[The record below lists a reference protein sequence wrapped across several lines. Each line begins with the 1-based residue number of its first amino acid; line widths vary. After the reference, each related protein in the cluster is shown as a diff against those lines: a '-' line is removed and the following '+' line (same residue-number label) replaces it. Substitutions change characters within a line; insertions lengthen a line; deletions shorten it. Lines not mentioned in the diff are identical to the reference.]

1 MITNP
6 MSIDHYDETDYNP
19 ETIEFIQW
27 REKISN
33 TAKAVGKEVGF
44 EDVVINVFGTWGY
57 RDRIGTIRLWMNGC
71 QIVHYW
77 DDATVARFRHEDDE
91 MLLRE
96 LLPQLVAEA
105 TKISAKLALKKEQ
118 ERIEKAEL
126 EAAKAAKAAE
136 QKAKAAQQMEQYR
149 ALSPEQIK
157 ADWLAKVAAAKAA
170 QAAKEAESRKPK
182 LRKR

>member
-6 MSIDHYDETDYNP
+6 MSSEHYDETDYNP
-19 ETIEFIQW
+19 RSIEFIRW
-27 REKISN
+27 TEKVSA
-33 TAKAVGKEVGF
+33 TAQKIGKEVGF

-57 RDRIGTIRLWMNGC
+57 SYRIGTIQLWMNGC
-71 QIVHYW
+71 QIIRHL
-77 DDATVARFRHEDDE
+77 DDETVARFQVEDDE

-170 QAAKEAESRKPK
+170 HKAGFQKPVLKGAK
-182 LRKR
+182 

>member
-6 MSIDHYDETDYNP
+6 MSGEHYDETDYNP
-19 ETIEFIQW
+19 QSIEFIRW
-27 REKISN
+27 TEKVWAIAQ
-33 TAKAVGKEVGF
+33 TVGKEVGF
-44 EDVVINVFGTWGY
+44 ENVVINVFGNWGY
-57 RDRIGTIRLWMNGC
+57 RDRIGTVRLWLNGC
-71 QIVHYW
+71 ESVHYW
-77 DDATVARFRHEDDE
+77 DDATVARFKTEE
-91 MLLRE
+91 AELLLRE

-126 EAAKAAKAAE
+126 EAAAAKKAKE
-136 QKAKAAQQMEQYR
+136 QKAKAAQQIEQYK

-170 QAAKEAESRKPK
+170 QELESRKPK
-182 LRKR
+182 LRRR